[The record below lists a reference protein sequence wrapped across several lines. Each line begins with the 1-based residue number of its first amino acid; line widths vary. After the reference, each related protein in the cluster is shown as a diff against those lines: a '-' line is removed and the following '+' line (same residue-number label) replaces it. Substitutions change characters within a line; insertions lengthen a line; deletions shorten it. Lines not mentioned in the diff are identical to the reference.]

1 MANSRARIE
10 KGPTMHLLAH
20 LIARIAAIVLLCLL
34 CTAGWVMFDAHRT
47 IVAETTASAE
57 RVRDHLAGVFWNR
70 LLWRDGMRKE
80 SVLPPPEWRTLETLN
95 AVAPGICITF
105 AIPGDDPYQL
115 CSKVD
120 MVATPAPS
128 WFRALH
134 DLAWDPYPQVR
145 RVLSRKDANPVAL
158 YAGVDS
164 DAAVRLAWQ
173 RVAIVVGVSAVMAAA
188 IALLVSLAIG
198 HALLPARAIVAG
210 LRRLQEGDQAWRLPR
225 FRTIEFDCIAGAVND
240 LARQLARTT
249 ADRIALTNRLFQ
261 VQEDERRA
269 IARDLHD
276 EFGQCLTATSA
287 IATLIETNAASER
300 PDIAAD
306 ARTIVRTQSRMM
318 TALRGTLTRLRTQ
331 NIEEIGLEASLRE
344 LIAERNAQSASPAR
358 FKFEATGGLA
368 GLPPHIAIGVYRFAQ
383 ECLTNAARHGTPNVV
398 NLSVA
403 RTTGSRDVIAV
414 SVEDDGGGNV
424 RDIEKNSGLGLLGM
438 RERVDALGGTIA
450 FCNVRNGVRVA
461 AAIPILTCRN
471 LAEMAA

>member
-1 MANSRARIE
+1 
-10 KGPTMHLLAH
+10 
-20 LIARIAAIVLLCLL
+20 
-34 CTAGWVMFDAHRT
+34 
-47 IVAETTASAE
+47 
-57 RVRDHLAGVFWNR
+57 
-70 LLWRDGMRKE
+70 
-80 SVLPPPEWRTLETLN
+80 
-95 AVAPGICITF
+95 
-105 AIPGDDPYQL
+105 
-115 CSKVD
+115 
-120 MVATPAPS
+120 
-128 WFRALH
+128 
-134 DLAWDPYPQVR
+134 
-145 RVLSRKDANPVAL
+145 
-158 YAGVDS
+158 
-164 DAAVRLAWQ
+164 
-173 RVAIVVGVSAVMAAA
+173 MAAA
-188 IALLVSLAIG
+188 SASCRPTSPSAS
-198 HALLPARAIVAG
+198 
-210 LRRLQEGDQAWRLPR
+210 
-225 FRTIEFDCIAGAVND
+225 
-240 LARQLARTT
+240 
-249 ADRIALTNRLFQ
+249 
-261 VQEDERRA
+261 ERRA

-287 IATLIETNAASER
+287 IATLIEANAASER

-344 LIAERNAQSASPAR
+344 LIAERNAQSASRAR
-358 FKFEATGGLA
+358 FKLEATGGLA

-403 RTTGSRDVIAV
+403 RTTGARDVIAV

-461 AAIPILTCRN
+461 AAIPILNCRN